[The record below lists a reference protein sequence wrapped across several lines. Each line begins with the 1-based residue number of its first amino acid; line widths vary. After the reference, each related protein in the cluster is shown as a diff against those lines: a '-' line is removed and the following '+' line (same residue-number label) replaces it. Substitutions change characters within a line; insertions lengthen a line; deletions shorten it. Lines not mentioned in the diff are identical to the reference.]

1 MTLFLK
7 KTHLLRCWNGLSVLN
22 WVGALTLSQQLK
34 LLPRK
39 LLLWFVLWRSFL
51 LRLLNISHGL
61 AWNYCSFYLRMF
73 DKLQKPIYMTV
84 GPSLTAFLEPWAHRR
99 NKASLRLFY
108 RYYFGR
114 FSFELAGL
122 DFLVLVA
129 GPLVIL
135 RSCMIFL
142 TPFLNVTR
150 TCMSRVSFL
159 AHLYSGIVYQ
169 QNASFDLISKCGLWD
184 FSK

>member
-7 KTHLLRCWNGLSVLN
+7 KTHLLRCWDGLSVLN

-39 LLLWFVLWRSFL
+39 FVLWFVLWRSFL

-122 DFLVLVA
+122 V
-129 GPLVIL
+129 PLP
-135 RSCMIFL
+135 RSRGRS
-142 TPFLNVTR
+142 TR
-150 TCMSRVSFL
+150 
-159 AHLYSGIVYQ
+159 YSKK
-169 QNASFDLISKCGLWD
+169 LHD
-184 FSK
+184 FSDTIPKCYKDMYVKSFFSCALILWNCLPAKCFLWTNI